1 MTEYKLIVGTET
13 FTITFTGTASDTN
26 FDYSLDT
33 TNIDISVTTA
43 TLNAYENSYADL
55 MDQKSIAV
63 EFIQCDSS
71 LFLNSAPEV
80 IPAVMLVG
88 QTYTLTLP
96 TSYNSESG
104 CDTPVTGYKLII
116 DGNVLDAP
124 AVLANSFDYSLD
136 TTGMNPVT
144 ATSL

>member
-1 MTEYKLIVGTET
+1 
-13 FTITFTGTASDTN
+13 
-26 FDYSLDT
+26 
-33 TNIDISVTTA
+33 
-43 TLNAYENSYADL
+43 
-55 MDQKSIAV
+55 
-63 EFIQCDSS
+63 
-71 LFLNSAPEV
+71 
-80 IPAVMLVG
+80 MLVG

-96 TSYNSESG
+96 TSYNSASG

-124 AVLANSFDYSLD
+124 AALRALANSFDYSLD